1 MKCYRSTRD
10 FARAVCRENGQ
21 SRPMQTYYILQDWQ
35 RAARIVEKAPNS
47 YHGVRE
53 AIFCVDGRCVT
64 RRFGLWVESASEWD
78 MDWLRERQLREAFD
92 RLRTADLRSP
102 FLVASRNVDPEVER
116 KLNEYLNTARW
127 NLYEEFN
134 RKVLDETQ
142 RLMEKD
148 GCFSTLKY
156 RGDLLNQA
164 VA

>member
-1 MKCYRSTRD
+1 
-10 FARAVCRENGQ
+10 
-21 SRPMQTYYILQDWQ
+21 MQTYYVLQDWQ

-92 RLRTADLRSP
+92 RLRTTDLRSP

-116 KLNEYLNTARW
+116 KLNQYLNAARW

-134 RKVLDETQ
+134 RKVIDETQ

-148 GCFSTLKY
+148 GCFSTIKY
-156 RGDLLNQA
+156 RGDLLNLA